1 MTDTLALFL
10 ASVDVAKVEA
20 ERFQPLAVVRS
31 ESFGG
36 PDHRAMLT
44 VHDAELAKFA
54 RAYRWAGSGGLSQ
67 ASIDAAEVRGFRRVQ
82 QREQRR
88 LRERR
93 GIPSIAQSLA
103 ALREQTRT
111 NATHTAA

>member
-1 MTDTLALFL
+1 MDTLSQFL

-44 VHDAELAKFA
+44 VHEAELGKFA

-67 ASIDAAEVRGFRRVQ
+67 ASIDAAEARGLRRVQ
-82 QREQRR
+82 QREQHR
-88 LRERR
+88 LRERG

-103 ALREQTRT
+103 AHREQTHAAT
-111 NATHTAA
+111 THTAA